1 MTLRNL
7 QPFQTIDS
15 SETSFEVTIDSTS
28 VATLLES
35 TAVNRYWKSGPG
47 SRSIRLAT
55 KTADDYYF
63 QVGSSLVVAASSD
76 STLLLGGTV
85 EIFNQIKPS
94 NTYIALQSSTDVT
107 INVTLG
113 YGQ

>member
-1 MTLRNL
+1 MTQRNL
-7 QPFQTIDS
+7 MPFQTIDS
-15 SETSFEVTIDSTS
+15 SETSFEVSVDSTS
-28 VATLLES
+28 VATPLES
-35 TAVNRYWKSGPG
+35 TAINRFWKSGPG

-76 STLLLGGTV
+76 SALLLGGTV

-94 NTYIALQSSTDVT
+94 NTHIALQSSTVVSFNIT
-107 INVTLG
+107 WG
-113 YGQ
+113 YG